1 MIKLI
6 GKKIFFCVIIFI
18 RREVAMEK
26 ENINNKKNGKVI
38 LVGAGPGA
46 VDLVTVRGLKAI
58 EAADVI
64 VYDKY
69 ISEEFLSLNPRA
81 EKIYAGKIG
90 GGEFVPQ
97 EEICKILYDQA
108 AAGKTVVRLKGGDPF
123 VFGRGGEEVLYLNKL
138 GIETEVVP
146 GISSSIAALGLNNIP
161 ITHRKMARS
170 FTVMTAHSLERSAD
184 HINFAALHELGGTI
198 VFLMGRR
205 DRKNIAEKLIEA
217 GFDKSYPAAL
227 ISAASLPEEKVIRT
241 DLISIV
247 EKEYEID
254 SPAIIVV
261 GEVVN
266 ALED

>member
-6 GKKIFFCVIIFI
+6 GKKIFFCVIILII

-69 ISEEFLSLNPRA
+69 ISEEFLSLNPTA

-90 GGEFVPQ
+90 GGDFVPQ

-123 VFGRGGEEVLYLNKL
+123 VFGRGGEEV
-138 GIETEVVP
+138 
-146 GISSSIAALGLNNIP
+146 
-161 ITHRKMARS
+161 
-170 FTVMTAHSLERSAD
+170 
-184 HINFAALHELGGTI
+184 
-198 VFLMGRR
+198 
-205 DRKNIAEKLIEA
+205 
-217 GFDKSYPAAL
+217 
-227 ISAASLPEEKVIRT
+227 
-241 DLISIV
+241 
-247 EKEYEID
+247 
-254 SPAIIVV
+254 
-261 GEVVN
+261 
-266 ALED
+266 

>member
-6 GKKIFFCVIIFI
+6 GKKFLLCVIIFI
-18 RREVAMEK
+18 IGREVAME
-26 ENINNKKNGKVI
+26 NKKGKVI

-46 VDLVTVRGLKAI
+46 VELVTVRGLKAI
-58 EAADVI
+58 ESADVI

-90 GGEFVPQ
+90 GGDFMPQ
-97 EEICKILYDQA
+97 EEISKILYDQA

-146 GISSSIAALGLNNIP
+146 GISSSIAAPALNNIP
-161 ITHRKMARS
+161 VTHRKMARS

-217 GFDKSYPAAL
+217 GFPKNYPAAL
-227 ISAASLPEEKVIRT
+227 ISAASMPEEKVIRT